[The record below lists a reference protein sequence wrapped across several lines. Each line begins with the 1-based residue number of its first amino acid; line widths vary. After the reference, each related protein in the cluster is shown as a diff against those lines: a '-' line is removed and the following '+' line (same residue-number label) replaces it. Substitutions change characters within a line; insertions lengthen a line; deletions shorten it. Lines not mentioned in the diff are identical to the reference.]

1 MSCRNNRKEGRG
13 LFYFIVHEMWPI
25 MAWKTWWLTC
35 LGQQPWE
42 LVALSITETGRKLRP
57 QAHSRSRHHPWVL
70 PSERPVWDTQ
80 VLYAKGSLNFH
91 TTPRAGD
98 SDERGCQTL
107 HIQTLTLLRNLR
119 WEGTM
124 IAFRQPF
131 SFQKLN
137 LGNIAIWWIVFI

>member
-13 LFYFIVHEMWPI
+13 LFYFIVHEMYPI
-25 MAWKTWWLTC
+25 MAWKTWWLTY
-35 LGQQPWE
+35 LVQQPWE
-42 LVALSITETGRKLRP
+42 LVALYITETGRKLRP
-57 QAHSRSRHHPWVL
+57 QAHSRSRHHLWVL
-70 PSERPVWDTQ
+70 PRERPVWDTQ

-91 TTPRAGD
+91 TTPRLRWTRL
-98 SDERGCQTL
+98 SDL